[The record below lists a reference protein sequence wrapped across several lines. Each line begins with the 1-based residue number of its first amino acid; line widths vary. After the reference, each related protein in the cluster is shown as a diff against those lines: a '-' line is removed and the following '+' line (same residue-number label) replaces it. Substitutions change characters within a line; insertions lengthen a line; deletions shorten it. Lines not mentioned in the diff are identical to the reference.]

1 MADLNPMKLSDMT
14 DAGTLDANALMYAT
28 IPDAGSDTGYYSRK
42 ILASAAAQSILNTFS
57 FPLLITKTTAKN
69 VIGAINEVAAV
80 YVSGTLTAGSTSITL
95 SDAAITATS
104 KLRFYSDVW
113 GLYPNAAP
121 VVSTGS
127 VTLTFDAQQADAS
140 IIVEVKE

>member
-57 FPLLITKTTAKN
+57 FPLLLTKTTAKN

-95 SDAAITATS
+95 SSAAITATS
-104 KLRFYSDVW
+104 TIDIYTDVF
-113 GLYPNAAP
+113 GINPESVAVAPGEITITFEEQAADLGVK
-121 VVSTGS
+121 VV
-127 VTLTFDAQQADAS
+127 
-140 IIVEVKE
+140 IK

>member
-1 MADLNPMKLSDMT
+1 MAELSPIKLSDMT
-14 DAGTLDANALMYAT
+14 LAAAVDASAIMYAAIT
-28 IPDAGSDTGYYSRK
+28 DAGSDTGYISRK
-42 ILASAAAQSILNTFS
+42 TTAGDLAQAFINTYS

-69 VIGAINEVAAV
+69 VVGAINEIAAT
-80 YVSGTLTAGSTSITL
+80 YVSGTLTAGATSITL
-95 SDAAITATS
+95 SDAAITSTS